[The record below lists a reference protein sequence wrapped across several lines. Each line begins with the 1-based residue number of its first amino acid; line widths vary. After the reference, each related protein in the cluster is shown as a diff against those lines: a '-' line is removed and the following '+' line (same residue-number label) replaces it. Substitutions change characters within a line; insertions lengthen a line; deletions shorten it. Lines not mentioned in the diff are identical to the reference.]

1 MPLCPR
7 AALENAAQKSTINSF
22 IYRKMRQKGQRSGGS
37 GSGLASGCGGCPS
50 SASLLL
56 PFCSLS
62 LCTHANMLNFWPIS
76 TRVEAASGGA
86 LDTQQFIAMASAMLL
101 SLASISG
108 HAVLQPDEFV
118 VVMPSSLPACVCGC
132 VWMSLLLVSLCA
144 VSSNWPKSLKGSH
157 AARSACPA
165 AVEDCERKGIEEA
178 RLLWQGV
185 KWHCIGQCVVCIVS
199 TNERLWYFGEAFAGK
214 GKRKGGK
221 KREQQFRIR
230 FVYCN
235 FDAAVS
241 CGNSCSCTC
250 SITFCCNCELA
261 KFIKF
266 LKGMGAWN

>member
-1 MPLCPR
+1 MVVVALCPR
-7 AALENAAQKSTINSF
+7 AALENAAQKSSISSF

-50 SASLLL
+50 TSPL
-56 PFCSLS
+56 SLS
-62 LCTHANMLNFWPIS
+62 LALHTRKYVKLLTNFNSSWGCLW
-76 TRVEAASGGA
+76 RR
-86 LDTQQFIAMASAMLL
+86 
-101 SLASISG
+101 SG
-108 HAVLQPDEFV
+108 HTAIYCHGIGYASVACIHKWPRGAPAGWARCGYATD
-118 VVMPSSLPACVCGC
+118 SLCMCVC
-132 VWMSLLLVSLCA
+132 VSLLLVSLCA

-157 AARSACPA
+157 AARSACPVG
-165 AVEDCERKGIEEA
+165 VEDCEREGIEEA

-199 TNERLWYFGEAFAGK
+199 TNERLWYFGEAFASTGK
-214 GKRKGGK
+214 GGGVR

-235 FDAAVS
+235 FCAAVS